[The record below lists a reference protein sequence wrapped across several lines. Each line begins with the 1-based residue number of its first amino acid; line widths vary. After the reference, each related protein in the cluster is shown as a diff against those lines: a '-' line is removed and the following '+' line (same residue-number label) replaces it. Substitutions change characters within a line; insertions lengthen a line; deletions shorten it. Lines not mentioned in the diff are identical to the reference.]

1 MKDEAL
7 KHWKP
12 LPIVFFL
19 RTFCLFYFHK
29 KKFYKETTK
38 FWAQNQSEE
47 RMIIVVLKVHSS
59 IVFSLF
65 SYIRSNEKVD
75 L

>member
-1 MKDEAL
+1 MKR
-7 KHWKP
+7 WNTGNPSP
-12 LPIVFFL
+12 LFS
-19 RTFCLFYFHK
+19 FYVRFVYFTFHK
-29 KKFYKETTK
+29 KKFYKEATK